1 MKLRTLGEL
10 ALEGH
15 GMSRPKP
22 LLLLA
27 YLSLEGAKSRRFL
40 AELFF
45 ADSVDP
51 PDALSTTVRRLKKAG
66 VVNINA
72 NSIGTTVESDAQ
84 QLLAALDA
92 GAAAQA
98 VQLYRGP
105 FLGGLDLPLGAELEE
120 WAFDSREFIAERVR
134 GALLKMAEAELAGG
148 NDQLAEQHARAAY
161 ELAGAA
167 EPKPEVLIRLVRLLD
182 AFETAGS
189 GVAARIR
196 QQARE
201 LGIEPP
207 PTEAHSQAL
216 LSATAPAQLPLP
228 SPPTTMIGRDEE
240 LIEIGRLLGTRECR
254 LLTLHG
260 PAGSGKSR
268 LALQAASD
276 LLLTGDFADGIVYV
290 ATETIAE
297 SQLLPTAIS
306 ERAGSGDLGGPDPW
320 SALAD
325 SVGHRQLL
333 IVLDS
338 FEHLI
343 AAAPKLRWLLRT
355 CPQLK
360 LLVTSRQRLNL
371 AEEHTLPIA
380 GLKLPTDELVVED
393 ALLSEALQLFLR
405 RAHSTDVRFRLAAT
419 DLSAARRI
427 CRAVDGLP
435 LGIELAAA
443 WTRSLPLEALATS
456 LETDLLT
463 LAQRHV
469 DGGSR
474 HPSLLTALEHTW
486 SQLSPQA
493 QAVLPVLAVF
503 RGGFRREAAAEV
515 AGATIPLMMDLV
527 DASVVHMDRAGRF
540 HQHALLRQFAR
551 SRLGQLGD
559 EAERVRARHAAYYAS
574 LLAAASTIKN
584 STDPHAA
591 FVLLQEE
598 EANFLASLEWAA
610 SNGDAQVLST
620 LAEPLLWYFPMTGRF
635 ATGSDVFAR
644 ALAHLPS
651 TASPALDEA
660 AASLTLGQAWLARY
674 AGNLAEAQQLSVAGE
689 RLARSAHSP
698 LQLVRALDLR
708 GQALTYEGR
717 FAEAHALLQEGVTVA
732 RQLGDPLRLIRILCN
747 LALLDAL
754 TGRLTSA
761 TALLE
766 EALEPFEQ
774 HTVPVGFDTVAVLL
788 AQGVTCLCS
797 LDPRAAVQVLDEALE
812 LAKALSYLGPVPTLK
827 ALLAQALV
835 DSSGDS
841 EAGAA
846 LARAGALIAAG
857 LAMVERSQEAMAT
870 SLLHGAAAGLALRQG
885 HYDHAVQHGRTA
897 YHVAQAAGNQVIKL
911 WSLPRLM
918 AAYAAQG
925 DAQRALRIGAVVTAQ
940 QASPQWLRQ
949 TVASIEPKLRLGP
962 IRQPRQNGDTQR
974 KQWESSDLAE
984 LVGVP
989 G

>member
-1 MKLRTLGEL
+1 MKLRTLGAL
-10 ALEGH
+10 ALEGN

-51 PDALSTTVRRLKKAG
+51 PDALSTTVGRLKKAG
-66 VVNINA
+66 VLTAEA
-72 NSIGTTVESDAQ
+72 NVIGTTVESDAR
-84 QLLAALDA
+84 QLLAALDT
-92 GAAAQA
+92 GATARA

-105 FLGGLDLPLGAELEE
+105 FLGGLDLPLGTELEE
-120 WAFDSREFIAERVR
+120 WVFDSREFIAERVR
-134 GALLKMAEAELAGG
+134 GALLKMADAELVGG
-148 NDQLAEQHARAAY
+148 NDLLAEQHARAAY

-167 EPKPEVLIRLVRLLD
+167 EPKPEVLIRLLRLLG
-182 AFETAGS
+182 AFGAADS
-189 GVAARIR
+189 GVAVRIR

-201 LGIEPP
+201 LGIEPHLSQ
-207 PTEAHSQAL
+207 AHSRAQR
-216 LSATAPAQLPLP
+216 SVTAPAQQPLP

-240 LIEIGRLLGTRECR
+240 LIEIGRLLGARECR

-276 LLLTGDFADGIVYV
+276 LLLTGGFAGGIVFV
-290 ATETIAE
+290 AAETIADP
-297 SQLLPTAIS
+297 QLLPTAIS
-306 ERAGSGDLGGPDPW
+306 ERGGGGDLGGPDLW
-320 SALAD
+320 SALAET
-325 SVGHRQLL
+325 VGHRQLL
-333 IVLDS
+333 IVLDG

-343 AAAPKLRWLLRT
+343 AAAPKLRWLLRS

-371 AEEHTLPIA
+371 AEEYTLPIA
-380 GLKLPTDELVVED
+380 GLKLPSDDLAVED

-405 RAHSTDVRFRLAAT
+405 RAQSTDVRFRLTAA
-419 DLSAARRI
+419 DLPAALRV

-443 WTRSLPLEALATS
+443 WTRSLPLEALANS

-469 DGGSR
+469 DVGSR

-486 SQLSPQA
+486 SQLSPQT
-493 QAVLPVLAVF
+493 QAVLPALAVF

-515 AGATIPLMMDLV
+515 ADATIPLLMDLV
-527 DASVVHMDRAGRF
+527 DASVVHMDRTGRF
-540 HQHALLRQFAR
+540 DQHTLLRQFALN
-551 SRLGQLGD
+551 RLGQLGAA
-559 EAERVRARHAAYYAS
+559 AERTKARHAAYYAR
-574 LLAAASTIKN
+574 LLAGASALPS

-591 FVLLQEE
+591 FALLQEE

-610 SNGDAQVLST
+610 RNGNAQVLIT

-644 ALAHLPS
+644 ALAQLP
-651 TASPALDEA
+651 AAAGPDLDEA

-674 AGNLAEAQQLSVAGE
+674 AGNLAEAQQLSVVGE
-689 RLARSAHSP
+689 RLARSADSP

-732 RQLGDPLRLIRILCN
+732 RRLGHPLRLIRILCN

-754 TGRLTSA
+754 AGRVTSA
-761 TALLE
+761 TALLK

-774 HTVPVGFDTVAVLL
+774 QTVPVGFDTVAVLL
-788 AQGVTCLCS
+788 AQGVTCLCR
-797 LDPRAAVQVLDEALE
+797 LDPRAAVQVLGEALE
-812 LAKALSYLGPVPTLK
+812 LAKELSYLGPVPTLK

-846 LARAGALIAAG
+846 LVRAGALITNG
-857 LAMVERSQEAMAT
+857 LTMVERSQEAMAT
-870 SLLHGAAAGLALRQG
+870 SMLHGAAAGLALRQG

-911 WSLPRLM
+911 WSLPHLM

-925 DAQRALRIGAVVTAQ
+925 DTQRALRLAAVVSAQ
-940 QASPQWLRQ
+940 RASPQWLKQ
-949 TVASIEPKLRLGP
+949 AVASLEPKLMLGP
-962 IRQPRQNGDTQR
+962 ARQPRQHGDAAQTR
-974 KQWESSDLAE
+974 WESSDLGE
-984 LVGVP
+984 LVGVS